1 MPAPPPDARSQRATV
16 TSIRSSG
23 DDGVVLRVRLACPIP
38 PLRAARFFMLRR
50 VDRLSPAIPRPFSL
64 YRSVECG
71 LGDDGR
77 YECELEFLIKVMGEG
92 TRALADS
99 RPGDELLAV
108 GPLGHGWP
116 TIDGAGDPW
125 VMIAGGIG
133 SAPFYMGIQQALEGM
148 DGRAPCRPE
157 DITLIY
163 GGRHRGF
170 LYDLEEFQAL
180 GVRVVT
186 ATDDGSAGFN
196 GNVVQALR
204 DEWHNGRI
212 PLRVRLMACGP
223 ERMMEAVAHVA
234 QEHDLDCWLSLET
247 YMGCGVGICNG
258 CAIATTADGALGAWP
273 VAKCCVDGPVFAA
286 RDIVV

>member
-16 TSIRSSG
+16 TSVRKTG
-23 DDGVVLRVRLACPIP
+23 ADGVVLRIRLACPLP

-50 VDRLSPAIPRPFSL
+50 ADRLSPAIPRPFSL
-64 YRSVECG
+64 YRTVACAHT
-71 LGDDGR
+71 DDGN
-77 YECELEFLIKVMGEG
+77 YECELEFIIKVMGEG
-92 TRALADS
+92 TRALAAS

-116 TIDGAGDPW
+116 TIDGAGAPW

-148 DGRAPCRPE
+148 DGRPPCKPE
-157 DITLIY
+157 DLTLIY

-170 LYDLEEFQAL
+170 LYELEDFQQL

-186 ATDDGSAGFN
+186 ATDDGSAGFH

-204 DEWHNGRI
+204 EEWHAGRI
-212 PLRVRLMACGP
+212 PLQVRLLSCGP
-223 ERMMEAVAHVA
+223 ERMMEAVAHLA
-234 QEHDLDCWLSLET
+234 SEHDLDCWLSLET

-258 CAIATTADGALGAWP
+258 CAVPTSAEGELRTWP
-273 VAKCCVDGPVFAA
+273 VVKCCVDGPVFAA
-286 RDIVV
+286 RDVLV